1 MKVKEFFN
9 KYLEKIKFY
18 IEGLTSKQKLIYSI
32 VFVIV
37 MAFIVKVIFGNII
50 KNKESIISYDKI
62 SGEEM
67 YITSQSFDDDNTY
80 VILKSISD
88 DIINEI
94 MDKKRYSNGKL
105 VSTKEIYNS
114 VLTTDYRRNISLS
127 KFKKLNA
134 EIANK
139 ISEIKNNDLDIV
151 PYSIVE
157 YTEDYYLVQFS
168 SKVGEQEIN
177 FYIGIVLNSVTKQ
190 YYIWYLE

>member
-32 VFVIV
+32 VFVIA

-50 KNKESIISYDKI
+50 KNRESVINYDKI

-67 YITSQSFDDDNTY
+67 YITSQSFDDENTY

-94 MDKKRYSNGKL
+94 IDKKRYSNGKL
-105 VSTKEIYNS
+105 VPTKEIYNS

-127 KFKKLNA
+127 KFKKLKA

-139 ISEIKNNDLDIV
+139 ISEIKNNNLDIV

>member
-32 VFVIV
+32 VFVIA

-50 KNKESIISYDKI
+50 KNRESVINYDKI

-67 YITSQSFDDDNTY
+67 YITSQSFDDENTY

-94 MDKKRYSNGKL
+94 IDKKRYSNGKL
-105 VSTKEIYNS
+105 VHTKEIYN
-114 VLTTDYRRNISLS
+114 
-127 KFKKLNA
+127 
-134 EIANK
+134 
-139 ISEIKNNDLDIV
+139 
-151 PYSIVE
+151 
-157 YTEDYYLVQFS
+157 
-168 SKVGEQEIN
+168 
-177 FYIGIVLNSVTKQ
+177 
-190 YYIWYLE
+190 